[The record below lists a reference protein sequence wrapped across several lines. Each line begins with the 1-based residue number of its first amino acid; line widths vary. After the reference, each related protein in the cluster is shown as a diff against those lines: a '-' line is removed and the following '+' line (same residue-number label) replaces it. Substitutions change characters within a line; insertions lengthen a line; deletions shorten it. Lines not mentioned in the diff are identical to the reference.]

1 MINHNKVVKIIKTDK
16 LSEPITFSESFIF
29 NSKRNKIS
37 YFIDGSIPVNDKEIQ
52 ERYQSSL
59 RSIYDSTNGI
69 YLMETDSYR
78 LIVEI
83 RNMEN

>member
-1 MINHNKVVKIIKTDK
+1 VINHNKVVKIIKTDK

-37 YFIDGSIPVNDKEIQ
+37 YFIDDSIPVNDTEIQ